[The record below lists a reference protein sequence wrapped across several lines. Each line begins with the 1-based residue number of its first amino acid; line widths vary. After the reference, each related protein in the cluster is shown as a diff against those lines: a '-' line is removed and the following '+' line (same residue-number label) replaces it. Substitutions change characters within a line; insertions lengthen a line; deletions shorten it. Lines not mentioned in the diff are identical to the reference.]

1 MSGTVAV
8 IGGGIQGTLC
18 ALACSAAGWR
28 VTLFER
34 KPKLWQG
41 ASANNEG
48 KIHLGFTYGLDKS
61 GATQS
66 RLAELGGGSKMRWR
80 RSSGPC
86 PQRSSSRGGSSMRA
100 TPRPRSRR
108 RRPKHISTLR
118 LGSLAWRT
126 RSGASRGRT
135 PTLWRRGCGRGSGCG
150 ATPVAPFRG
159 PPAVAMPRRPVTWR
173 VAMRRALR
181 TGVPREHSPG
191 RGSSRQLPA

>member
-66 RLAELGGGSKMRWR
+66 RLAELGGRFEDALAAILGPLPAEVIVAR
-80 RSSGPC
+80 RVIYARHALSALEAE
-86 PQRSSSRGGSSMRA
+86 A
-100 TPRPRSRR
+100 TEAHLDSTAGIIGMADAIRRVPRQDADIAATGMRSRKWLRGYAGSAVSRPAGCRNAAAPSNLAR
-108 RRPKHISTLR
+108 RDAESPSH
-118 LGSLAWRT
+118 WRI
-126 RSGASRGRT
+126 
-135 PTLWRRGCGRGSGCG
+135 
-150 ATPVAPFRG
+150 
-159 PPAVAMPRRPVTWR
+159 PR
-173 VAMRRALR
+173 A
-181 TGVPREHSPG
+181 
-191 RGSSRQLPA
+191 